1 MFELD
6 GQKVLV
12 IGLGRSGR
20 SAAAFCAAR
29 GAQVLAYDADPG
41 VATTEPALPAQV
53 RVQLGGAAPDPA
65 DFDLVCP
72 SPGVAPA
79 RYAARAKRALGELEL
94 AFRALEAPIIAVTGT
109 NGKSTTVR
117 MIETMLRGCG
127 MRAAAAGNLGEPAL
141 ELVGEPLDVAVL
153 EVSSFQLES
162 VEAFRPR
169 IAALLG
175 CTPDHLDRHGD
186 MAQYRAAKLKIFAKQ
201 QAEDTA
207 IVNADDPALVH
218 ATKTL
223 RAKRLLYSLKRPLPQ
238 GAWLDDGRLLLD
250 TGAGAGARLA
260 LPACKL
266 PAGPGLGN
274 AAAALLCAVQAGAD
288 PEKAAAA
295 LKDFRPLPHRMETVA
310 ECGGV
315 RWVDDSKA
323 TNPAAAAAALACLA
337 AGDGGRLL
345 WIAGGSDKGTGFDE
359 LCEAELSRV
368 HRLLAIGESADAL
381 ARALGERVVVEKT
394 GTLERAV
401 ARARALAEPGDTVLL
416 SPACASLDQ
425 FKNFEARGQRFC
437 ELVLGEAG
445 A

>member
-1 MFELD
+1 MFDLD
-6 GQKVLV
+6 GQDVLV

-29 GAQVLAYDADPG
+29 GARVLAYDADPDL
-41 VATTEPALPAQV
+41 ATTELALPACV

-65 DFDLVCP
+65 AFDLVCP
-72 SPGVAPA
+72 SPGVAPQ
-79 RYAARAKRALGELEL
+79 RYAARAKRAFGELEL

-127 MRAAAAGNLGEPAL
+127 MRARAAGNLGEPAL
-141 ELVGEPLDVAVL
+141 ELVGEPLDFAVL

-162 VEAFRPR
+162 VENFRPR

-186 MAQYRAAKLKIFAKQ
+186 MAHYRAAKLKIFAKQ
-201 QAEDTA
+201 EAEDTA
-207 IVNADDPALVH
+207 IVNADDPALVR
-218 ATKTL
+218 ATETL
-223 RAKRLLYSLKRPLPQ
+223 RARRLLYSLQRPLTR
-238 GAWLDDGRLLLD
+238 GAWLDAGRLWLD
-250 TGAGAGARLA
+250 TGTGAECA
-260 LPACKL
+260 LPVAGL

-288 PEKAAAA
+288 AEKAAAA
-295 LKDFRPLPHRMETVA
+295 LQGFRPLPHRMEAVGERA
-310 ECGGV
+310 GV
-315 RWVDDSKA
+315 RWINDSKA

-337 AGDGGRLL
+337 EGDGRLF

-359 LCEAELSRV
+359 LCAAELSRV
-368 HRLLAIGESADAL
+368 HRLLVIGESADAL
-381 ARALGERVVVEKT
+381 ARALGKRVPVENS

-416 SPACASLDQ
+416 SPACASQDQ
-425 FKNFEARGQRFC
+425 FNNFEARGRRFC
-437 ELVLGEAG
+437 ELATGEAG